1 MKRLV
6 PIMAA
11 TLAIAACGTPA
22 ADHNNSAGG
31 NSHADTTSGE
41 PVFQLPVL
49 PGRPGAA
56 YFAIDVPADH
66 GALVGVTSPQAGRIE
81 MHETERQGARTG
93 MRMVERMAPEN
104 GRIELARGGSHLML
118 YDVNAQLAAGGT
130 AQLVLRFQGGQT
142 RTLAARVIAAA
153 DAHGGH

>member
-11 TLAIAACGTPA
+11 TVALAACDNTPIYDHANRQRDHQDNQYASA
-22 ADHNNSAGG
+22 AAQG
-31 NSHADTTSGE
+31 
-41 PVFQLPVL
+41 PILQLPVL
-49 PGRPGAA
+49 HDRPGAA

-81 MHETERQGARTG
+81 MHESG
-93 MRMVERMAPEN
+93 MRLVERMTPEN
-104 GRIELARGGSHLML
+104 GRIVLARGGSHLML

-142 RTLAARVIAAA
+142 RTLTARVIAAQ
-153 DAHGGH
+153 DAHAGH